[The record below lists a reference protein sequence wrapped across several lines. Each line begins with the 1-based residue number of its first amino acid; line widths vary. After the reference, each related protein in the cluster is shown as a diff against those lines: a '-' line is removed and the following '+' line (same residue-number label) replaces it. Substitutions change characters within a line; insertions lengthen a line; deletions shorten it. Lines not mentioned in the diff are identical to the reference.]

1 MLVYTI
7 YPIIRGDI
15 LGTVYNDYLILD
27 ISHIASSIFNC
38 DYFVAK
44 YGSGGKKC
52 GLFRQSRAFKSKPV
66 LLSEN
71 NFELDIRKMIVLP
84 TGKQPTLLMLS
95 SGFHFFLT
103 TNINSSRK
111 KNKKPVCTP
120 IAATDKNQFICN
132 FFTDDPSPNCPC
144 FMAASVSSN
153 SLSFKKYSIVLKSKS
168 LKLEIAHEVQN
179 IQCHS
184 INDICCSR
192 VKLYVAATEGIFV
205 FDMITAAPLSLIT
218 EGKYSSVVWTLNDTL
233 FAISDNKL
241 VSICGLNGE
250 KVIVSGMRSGH
261 VIEDGDFQNATTRIV
276 RSISSV
282 GESVI
287 MSDNSS
293 IRIITN
299 ANKLKWILTFFADLA
314 KMFGYMPIHD
324 SRNITLEAAMQ
335 MLPTIRNSWESNEMC
350 TSTSFLR
357 EGESD
362 YRGLDSTHGVFT
374 KPSRHSV
381 AQQLEMFL
389 NIYTF
394 AVMFSLE
401 EKILMKYLTEV
412 YVERYFSAVGLV
424 SQNPNALSMLEF
436 SKAASKIDLDWF
448 KQQRDNKSLTG
459 ELKNR
464 KHYSSVNDSI
474 TDRVNRGRAPK
485 QLEFECITREHIQDN
500 FRTTK
505 VISGLTKRFYK
516 MAGSF
521 GRGHK
526 TSKVRSYLLK
536 WCGTRM
542 QLVYLAA
549 GYRTNTGGGG
559 GGDEEEADVEKDD
572 VRMIVDSHSA
582 AEVEKDNVRMIVDSH
597 SAADSGLRIGGD
609 GHSLHIIIPRSAWDE
624 CTIEVTPSANNA
636 QELNI
641 VGRCLVAYWLDS
653 DRTDQSNFNIALFVK
668 TNEHSVTLQ
677 SIDELDKPSV
687 DIPFEISTD
696 SIICLLPPKLH
707 PDDFESYVSNELNRE
722 EASKYQY
729 NVNDGE
735 LNDIDDETNE

>member
-15 LGTVYNDYLILD
+15 LGTVYNDYLISD
-27 ISHIASSIFNC
+27 IIHIASSIFNC

-44 YGSGGKKC
+44 YGSGGQKC
-52 GLFRQSRAFKSKPV
+52 GLFRQSRAFKSKPL

-71 NFELDIRKMIVLP
+71 NFALDIRKMIVLP

-95 SGFHFFLT
+95 SGFQVFLT

-111 KNKKPVCTP
+111 KNKNPVCTP
-120 IAATDKNQFICN
+120 IALTDKNQFICN

-153 SLSFKKYSIVLKSKS
+153 SLSIKKYSIVLKTKS
-168 LKLEIAHEVQN
+168 LKLDIAHEVQN

-192 VKLYVAATEGIFV
+192 DKLFVAATEGIFV
-205 FDMITAAPLSLIT
+205 FDMISAAALSLIT

-241 VSICGLNGE
+241 VSICGLNDE
-250 KVIVSGMRSGH
+250 KVIVSGMRSGRA
-261 VIEDGDFQNATTRIV
+261 IEDGDFQNAISTSV

-287 MSDNSS
+287 ISDNSS

-314 KMFGYMPIHD
+314 KMFGYMPIRD

-350 TSTSFLR
+350 TSASFLR
-357 EGESD
+357 EGECD

-381 AQQLEMFL
+381 TQQLEMFL

-459 ELKNR
+459 ELVNR
-464 KHYSSVNDSI
+464 KNYSGVNDSI
-474 TDRVNRGRAPK
+474 TDRVNRGRAPEK
-485 QLEFECITREHIQDN
+485 LEFECITREHIQDN

-505 VISGLTKRFYK
+505 VNSGLTKRFYK

-559 GGDEEEADVEKDD
+559 GEDEEEADVEKND

-582 AEVEKDNVRMIVDSH
+582 ADN
-597 SAADSGLRIGGD
+597 GLRIGGD
-609 GHSLHIIIPRSAWDE
+609 GHSESMHIIISRSAWDE

-641 VGRCLVAYWLDS
+641 VGRCLVAYWLDN
-653 DRTDQSNFNIALFVK
+653 DRTDQSNFDIALFVK

-687 DIPFEISTD
+687 ESPFEISTD

-735 LNDIDDETNE
+735 LNDIDDGSNE